1 MDVVETKEAP
11 AAIGPYSQGVVARG
25 LLFASG
31 QIALDPAT
39 GELVGE
45 TAAEQA
51 EQVMRNVGALLA
63 AAGTGFDHVAK
74 ATCFL
79 ADAAVNEVYAR
90 SFGAHLPARSAVQV
104 AGLPKGALV
113 EVEVVAEVPGA

>member
-1 MDVVETKEAP
+1 MA
-11 AAIGPYSQGVVARG
+11 GG

-63 AAGTGFDHVAK
+63 DAGTDFDHVAK

-79 ADAAVNEVYAR
+79 VDLGDFAAVNEVY
-90 SFGAHLPARSAVQV
+90 ARSAVQV

-113 EVEVVAEVPGA
+113 EVEVMAEVPGA

>member
-1 MDVVETKEAP
+1 MA
-11 AAIGPYSQGVVARG
+11 GG

-79 ADAAVNEVYAR
+79 VDLGDFAAVNEVYAR

-113 EVEVVAEVPGA
+113 EVEVMAEVPGA